1 MAVNMKKQIVGMDA
15 LERKHYEQ
23 KISKLDEE
31 IEMAGMSKGQRIA
44 VDDLMRKVGLS
55 PRLKEHSDK
64 LTEASSAITNLSLG
78 LQ

>member
-1 MAVNMKKQIVGMDA
+1 MDA

-23 KISKLDEE
+23 KITKLDEE
-31 IEMAGMSKGQRIA
+31 IELAGMSKGERIA

-64 LTEASSAITNLSLG
+64 ITEASTTINTL
-78 LQ
+78 